1 MVVNEKGKSIF
12 LKSDGKPNRVLSI
25 RYDSTAEILI
35 LALLIIEEDHT
46 TQPTRMPT
54 VSTARAS
61 TSQSFIFNW
70 TNLAFKIGT
79 VIIYES
85 YILTSQDNLI
95 RIY

>member
-1 MVVNEKGKSIF
+1 MKYIYFQLTMFLSYSYAPNWGKESGSLVVNEKGKSIF
-12 LKSDGKPNRVLSI
+12 LKSDGKPNKVLSI

-61 TSQSFIFNW
+61 TS
-70 TNLAFKIGT
+70 
-79 VIIYES
+79 
-85 YILTSQDNLI
+85 
-95 RIY
+95 